1 MKMNILITLSNRSMR
16 MALEVRHLSLV
27 KAVAESGS
35 ISRAGVRLHLTQSA
49 LSHQLR
55 SIEEQLGVRLF
66 HRHNRRMVLS
76 KPGERLLASANQILA
91 DLEHTEADIKR
102 IADEK
107 EGLLRI
113 SMECYTTYHWLP
125 PILKVFNRKF
135 PKVDVQIV
143 AEATAH
149 PAEFLV
155 ARKLDLAIVPDVI
168 RERRISLSPLF
179 RDKLVAVMSP
189 DHPLAGKSYLRPQD
203 FADQPL
209 FLYSDREKVE
219 AWTFYNKFLAPA
231 GIVPKQI
238 TYIQLTEGMIEMAKA
253 GLGIAVLAHWAV
265 DPEIKRKTVKAVSLS
280 RSGFIRHWCAATLKN
295 ALRPLYLD
303 AFIKLLAN
311 TKMPAM
317 KYY

>member
-1 MKMNILITLSNRSMR
+1 

-76 KPGERLLASANQILA
+76 KPGERLLESANQILA
-91 DLEHTEADIKR
+91 DLEHAEADIKR

-125 PILKVFNRKF
+125 PILRVFNRKF
-135 PKVDVQIV
+135 PKVDVQII

-155 ARKLDLAIVPDVI
+155 ARKLDLAIVPDVL
-168 RERRISLSPLF
+168 RERQINLSPLF
-179 RDKLVAVMSP
+179 QDKLVAVMSP
-189 DHPLAGKSYLRPQD
+189 DHPLARKAYLRPQD
-203 FADQPL
+203 FADEPL

-219 AWTFYNKFLAPA
+219 KWTFYNKFLAPA
-231 GIVPKQI
+231 GVVPRQI

-265 DPEIKRKTVKAVSLS
+265 GPEIRRKQVKAIPLS
-280 RSGFIRHWCAATLKN
+280 RTGFTRHWCAATLKS
-295 ALRPLYLD
+295 AMRPLYLD
-303 AFIKLLAN
+303 EFIRLLAN

-317 KYY
+317 RSY

>member
-1 MKMNILITLSNRSMR
+1 

-27 KAVAESGS
+27 KAVAESGT

-55 SIEEQLGVRLF
+55 GIEEQLGVRLF
-66 HRHNRRMVLS
+66 HRHNKRMVLS
-76 KPGERLLASANQILA
+76 KPGARLLESANQILA
-91 DLEHTEADIKR
+91 DLEHVEADVRR

-107 EGLLRI
+107 EGVLRI

-125 PILKVFNRKF
+125 PILKVFNRRF

-155 ARKLDLAIVPDVI
+155 DRKLDLAIVPDVI

-179 RDKLVAVMSP
+179 QDKLVAVMSP
-189 DHPLAGKSYLRPQD
+189 DHPLARKAYLRPQD
-203 FADQPL
+203 FADEPL

-219 AWTFYNKFLAPA
+219 DWTFYNKFLAPA
-231 GIVPKQI
+231 GVVPKQV
-238 TYIQLTEGMIEMAKA
+238 TYIMLTEGMIEMAKA

-265 DPEIKRKTVKAVSLS
+265 DPEIKRRTVRAVPIS
-280 RSGFIRHWCAATLKN
+280 RTGFIRHWCAATLRN
-295 ALRPLYLD
+295 GMRPPYMES
-303 AFIKLLAN
+303 FIRLLAD
-311 TKMPAM
+311 TRMPSM
-317 KYY
+317 KRY